1 MIRKHVMLAVGT
13 ALLAVAF
20 AGEAPAANFRCGV
33 FTVSNNGVA
42 ELTDGSDH
50 STPTPCTGMAGSPA
64 ANSLGHT
71 VSASTHAEGGKLGGY
86 SSVQGSSSGPSGFFM
101 GASSLAQVSDTA
113 QVSGLDAGGAL
124 LTFKVLV
131 HGSLASDTAN
141 FGFPFNP
148 AASAS
153 YSFRALLSGAGA
165 GNATD
170 ITTQACVNN
179 TNSSI
184 STCNI
189 PGGSLGTNAAID
201 ELLTL
206 SVFARNGDALTIDLL
221 LRTSTLGYAP
231 SGNFTNDL
239 ADFGV
244 NWRGLVFDNASAG
257 LVLTSQSG
265 FDYARPFSAGVVPEP
280 ASWALLVGGFGIA
293 GAAARRRAKEN
304 FMMA

>member
-13 ALLAVAF
+13 ALLAVVS
-20 AGEAPAANFRCGV
+20 AGGAAAANFRCGV
-33 FTVSNNGVA
+33 STVSNNGAA
-42 ELTDGSDH
+42 EITDGGDN

-71 VSASTHAEGGKLGGY
+71 VSASTHAEGGKLSGR
-86 SSVQGSSSGPSGFFM
+86 SSVQGSSSGRSGFFM
-101 GASSLAQVSDTA
+101 GASSSAQVSDTA
-113 QVSGLDAGGAL
+113 LVGGLGASGAL

-148 AASAS
+148 AASA
-153 YSFRALLSGAGA
+153 YYAFRALLAGAGA

-179 TNSSI
+179 PNSSV

-206 SVFARNGDALTIDLL
+206 SVFAHNGDALTIDLL

-244 NWRGLVFDNASAG
+244 NWRGLVFDSASAG
-257 LVLTSQSG
+257 LILTSQSG
-265 FDYARPFSAGVVPEP
+265 FDYGRPFAAGGVPEP
-280 ASWALLVGGFGIA
+280 ASWALLIGGFGIA
-293 GAAARRRAKEN
+293 GTAARRRAKN
-304 FMMA
+304 YFMVA